1 MSSPQDWIDDEDTEY
16 LFNVTR
22 VEDARRDRHITVV
35 KDHEGGDVSLT
46 RFTIGKKTRLR
57 RDSMPDLPYQVY
69 ITNAALEG
77 SDVPALDQFCAAMYD
92 IYHGDP
98 HIYSHPRFDIY
109 QTPQENSLACVEHQ
123 RKELEWRNRNSIE
136 PRLISTWSTS
146 DRDGDRGL
154 ILVIDSVDIVKH
166 GISLVCFDPD
176 EYHDP
181 IKRRRVWHLPGD
193 EGDFDLVRGVKI
205 RFKLSL
211 IDWLRHS
218 ERNAF
223 RDGRGSSRALHP
235 AIRAALYDHT
245 EDGEDED
252 DELLNLQEEFGGA
265 VDEIADYSSEDEVLQ
280 PNGRPRIVDRFR
292 LNELRALPGLG
303 AKRYGIETYD
313 DSQSQFTVSVWDST
327 LSATRPHFSVT
338 LYCGSAA
345 TFSAEALF
353 RCLNKGLI
361 RKQPWTLDVKRGFD
375 SLPKAHLHHGREA
388 SRRASSRLS
397 RRSSCIRMLV
407 RNIVAG
413 KLPVELCDTIEGM
426 LILPT
431 IPDYACS
438 RIRPFHDLML
448 YFAPKPS
455 VRSLS
460 QGPVLVFSNP
470 SQLLSANGMEGSTYN
485 ANYRQRVQA
494 PDTEELRVRNLRFW
508 HRIAD
513 EIHTLASLCATE
525 DSLSPQLEHTPSATI
540 SIDSPLWRGTR
551 THFDEFTLVTLR
563 VKSPRTLTMHT
574 HGLFSHDLFFEAL
587 QLADLTTNR
596 VLPQHPH
603 EDSDR
608 CILSHDDSW
617 STSASLGL
625 SNHADVHSR
634 LRRLEVLEPEQSV
647 QWRWNGSSYWE
658 LRRGRGELIDGHQ
671 YALRANP
678 DVFLKA
684 VRWTYGKPGA
694 LEEICGRPPMPVS
707 LQSEVKFTVHK
718 VRPPRSMNEWLYSV
732 P

>member
-1 MSSPQDWIDDEDTEY
+1 MSSPQAWIDEHSEY
-16 LFNVTR
+16 NFNATR
-22 VEDARRDRHITVV
+22 
-35 KDHEGGDVSLT
+35 
-46 RFTIGKKTRLR
+46 KKTRSR
-57 RDSMPDLPYQVY
+57 CGSIPTLPYQVY

-77 SDVPALDQFCAAMYD
+77 SDVPALDQFCAAIHD
-92 IYHGDP
+92 LH
-98 HIYSHPRFDIY
+98 HSSLASHPHRRFDIY
-109 QTPQENSLACVEHQ
+109 QTSQENSLACVEHQ
-123 RKELEWRNRNSIE
+123 RKEVQWRNGNGIW
-136 PRLISTWSTS
+136 PPLVSTWSTS
-146 DRDGDRGL
+146 DRGGDRGF

-166 GISLVCFDPD
+166 GISLLCFDPD

-181 IKRRRVWHLPGD
+181 IKRRRVWHLSGD
-193 EGDFDLVRGVKI
+193 EGDFDLVRGIKI
-205 RFKLSL
+205 RNKLSL
-211 IDWLRHS
+211 IDWLRHI
-218 ERNAF
+218 ERNPWS
-223 RDGRGSSRALHP
+223 GRRSSRVQPP
-235 AIRAALYDHT
+235 AVGAAPYDHA
-245 EDGEDED
+245 EDGESED
-252 DELLNLQEEFGGA
+252 DELLNLEQQGGGA
-265 VDEIADYSSEDEVLQ
+265 VDEFADDSSEDEVPQ
-280 PNGRPRIVDRFR
+280 PNGRPRIIDRFR
-292 LNELRALPGLG
+292 LDELWTSPGLG
-303 AKRYGIETYD
+303 TKRYGIETYE

-375 SLPKAHLHHGREA
+375 SLPQAHLHHGREA

-397 RRSSCIRMLV
+397 HRSSCIRMLV

-413 KLPVELCDTIEGM
+413 RLPVELCDTIEEM
-426 LILPT
+426 LTLPT

-438 RIRPFHDLML
+438 RLRPFHDFML

-470 SQLLSANGMEGSTYN
+470 SRLLSANGVEGFTYN
-485 ANYRQRVQA
+485 ANYRHGVQA
-494 PDTEELRVRNLRFW
+494 PDTENLRVRNLRFW

-525 DSLSPQLEHTPSATI
+525 NSGSPQLECTPSATI
-540 SIDSPLWRGTR
+540 SIDSPLWRGTG

-563 VKSPRTLTMHT
+563 VKSPRTLTLHT

-587 QLADLTTNR
+587 QLVDLTTDR

-608 CILSHDDSW
+608 RILSHDDSW

-625 SNHADVHSR
+625 SNHPDVHSR
-634 LRRLEVLEPEQSV
+634 LRRLEVLEPKQSV
-647 QWRWNGSSYWE
+647 QWRWNSSTYWE

-678 DVFLKA
+678 DVLLKA

-707 LQSEVKFTVHK
+707 LESEVKFTIHK
-718 VRPPRSMNEWLYSV
+718 VRAPRSSEEWFYSI